1 MMRVIFSGWRF
12 AGLVILVLA
21 TLLAWRP
28 AAAAD
33 LKPFTIGYLQ
43 LKSDSTYSRKRTFS
57 RFLMHPI
64 GCPYVGAKVALK
76 ETKFHAMAAGL
87 EMKLKRRKGKSAEDL
102 IAWVNEQYA
111 AGVQFY
117 IADLPAPVMSE
128 VASALREL
136 DVMLF
141 NITAREDQLRQEQCQ
156 PVMYHVIPS
165 YAMLMDG
172 LTQYLVERKW
182 RKVLL
187 LEGPT
192 DEDKLLTESF
202 LRSAKRYGMKVV
214 KQLPFEFGNDP
225 RQRHKNNISLLTA
238 VKEHDVIMV
247 ADTDGEFARDV
258 PYQSRL
264 PRLVVG
270 TEGMAA
276 MAWHWSC
283 ERHGAPQ
290 LEKRFEKVA
299 DRPMK
304 NRDWSAWMAIK
315 IIAEAI
321 QRTESGEFET
331 IKAFIGNPDAIYD
344 GFKGNRVNFRPW
356 NNQLRQPVL
365 LATHHWVV
373 ERAPIAGFLHKDNNL
388 DTLGFDATETA
399 CKM

>member
-1 MMRVIFSGWRF
+1 M
-12 AGLVILVLA
+12 
-21 TLLAWRP
+21 
-28 AAAAD
+28 
-33 LKPFTIGYLQ
+33 
-43 LKSDSTYSRKRTFS
+43 
-57 RFLMHPI
+57 
-64 GCPYVGAKVALK
+64 
-76 ETKFHAMAAGL
+76 
-87 EMKLKRRKGKSAEDL
+87 
-102 IAWVNEQYA
+102 
-111 AGVQFY
+111 QFY

-165 YAMLMDG
+165 YAMQMDG

-264 PRLVVG
+264 PRVVVG